1 MTGFAKLVVKRLSL
15 KSIKGFS
22 EIAAKSIRGYML
34 LIAREFMTNKSS
46 YLEHVAVTVHDIE
59 WSIRFFED
67 VLGME
72 VTRRKEE
79 SGKLKQAWLK
89 GGIQLIS
96 SPNNHAAGRGHHLGI
111 VVEDF
116 KGTLKEMLTYE
127 GVHAID
133 GKPEKW
139 VELPDGLVL
148 ELFQEKPGAIDKV
161 LSIDVK

>member
-1 MTGFAKLVVKRLSL
+1 MKKR
-15 KSIKGFS
+15 
-22 EIAAKSIRGYML
+22 
-34 LIAREFMTNKSS
+34 SS
-46 YLEHVAVTVHDIE
+46 YLEHAAVTVRDIE
-59 WSIRFFED
+59 WNIRFFED

-79 SGKLKQAWLK
+79 SGKLEQVWLR
-89 GGIQLIS
+89 GGIQLIA
-96 SPNNHAAGRGHHLGI
+96 SPDNHAAGRGHHLGI

-116 KGTLKEMLTYE
+116 QAMLTEMLTYE
-127 GVHAID
+127 GVHAIE

>member
-1 MTGFAKLVVKRLSL
+1 MTR
-15 KSIKGFS
+15 
-22 EIAAKSIRGYML
+22 
-34 LIAREFMTNKSS
+34 KSS
-46 YLEHVAVTVHDIE
+46 YLEHVAVTVRDIE

-111 VVEDF
+111 VVENF
-116 KGTLKEMLTYE
+116 NAVLKEMLAYE

-161 LSIDVK
+161 LSIAVK

>member
-1 MTGFAKLVVKRLSL
+1 MEK
-15 KSIKGFS
+15 
-22 EIAAKSIRGYML
+22 
-34 LIAREFMTNKSS
+34 KSS
-46 YLEHVAVTVHDIE
+46 YLEHAAVTVRDIE

-72 VTRRKEE
+72 VTRRKEVD
-79 SGKLKQAWLK
+79 GKLEQAWLK
-89 GGIQLIS
+89 GGIQLIA
-96 SPNNHAAGRGHHLGI
+96 SPDNHAAVRGHHLGI

-116 KGTLKEMLTYE
+116 NGTLKEMLAYE

-139 VELPDGLVL
+139 VKLPNGLVL

>member
-1 MTGFAKLVVKRLSL
+1 MKKR
-15 KSIKGFS
+15 
-22 EIAAKSIRGYML
+22 
-34 LIAREFMTNKSS
+34 SS
-46 YLEHVAVTVHDIE
+46 YLEHAAVTVRDIE

-72 VTRRKEE
+72 VTRRKEIN
-79 SGKLKQAWLK
+79 GKLEQVWLR
-89 GGIQLIS
+89 GGIQLIA
-96 SPNNHAAGRGHHLGI
+96 SPDNPAVGREHHLGI

-116 KGTLKEMLTYE
+116 NGTLKEMLAYE

-139 VELPDGLVL
+139 VKLPDGLVL

>member
-1 MTGFAKLVVKRLSL
+1 MKK
-15 KSIKGFS
+15 
-22 EIAAKSIRGYML
+22 
-34 LIAREFMTNKSS
+34 KSS
-46 YLEHVAVTVHDIE
+46 YVEHAAVTVRDIE
-59 WSIRFFED
+59 WSIRFFEK

-72 VTRRKEE
+72 VIRRKETNGE
-79 SGKLKQAWLK
+79 LEQVWLR
-89 GGIQLIS
+89 GGLQLVA
-96 SPNNHAAGRGHHLGI
+96 SPDNYAAGRGHHLGI

-116 KGTLKEMLTYE
+116 KGTLREMLAYE
-127 GVHAID
+127 GVHAMD

>member
-1 MTGFAKLVVKRLSL
+1 MKR
-15 KSIKGFS
+15 
-22 EIAAKSIRGYML
+22 
-34 LIAREFMTNKSS
+34 KSS
-46 YLEHVAVTVHDIE
+46 YVEHAAVTVRDIE
-59 WSIRFFED
+59 WSIRFFEK

-72 VTRRKEE
+72 VIRRKETNGE
-79 SGKLKQAWLK
+79 LEQVWLR
-89 GGIQLIS
+89 GGLQLVA
-96 SPNNHAAGRGHHLGI
+96 SPDNYAAGRGHHLGI

-116 KGTLKEMLTYE
+116 KGTLREMLAYE
-127 GVHAID
+127 GVHAMD

>member
-1 MTGFAKLVVKRLSL
+1 MKKR
-15 KSIKGFS
+15 
-22 EIAAKSIRGYML
+22 
-34 LIAREFMTNKSS
+34 SS
-46 YLEHVAVTVHDIE
+46 YLEHAAVTVRDIE

-72 VTRRKEE
+72 VTRRKGIN
-79 SGKLKQAWLK
+79 GKLEQVWLR
-89 GGIQLIS
+89 GGIQLIA
-96 SPNNHAAGRGHHLGI
+96 SPDNPAAGRGHHLGI

-116 KGTLKEMLTYE
+116 KVTLKEALAYE

-139 VELPDGLVL
+139 VKLPDGLVL
-148 ELFQEKPGAIDKV
+148 ELFQEKIGAIDKI

>member
-1 MTGFAKLVVKRLSL
+1 MKK
-15 KSIKGFS
+15 
-22 EIAAKSIRGYML
+22 
-34 LIAREFMTNKSS
+34 KSS
-46 YLEHVAVTVHDIE
+46 YVEHAAVTVRDIE
-59 WSIRFFED
+59 WSIRFFEK

-72 VTRRKEE
+72 VIRRKETNGE
-79 SGKLKQAWLK
+79 LEQVWLR
-89 GGIQLIS
+89 GGLQLVA
-96 SPNNHAAGRGHHLGI
+96 SPDNYTAGQGHHLGI

-116 KGTLKEMLTYE
+116 KGTLREMLAYE
-127 GVHAID
+127 GVHAMD

>member
-1 MTGFAKLVVKRLSL
+1 MEK
-15 KSIKGFS
+15 
-22 EIAAKSIRGYML
+22 
-34 LIAREFMTNKSS
+34 KSS
-46 YLEHVAVTVHDIE
+46 YLEHAAVTVRDIE

-72 VTRRKEE
+72 VTRRKEIY
-79 SGKLKQAWLK
+79 GKLEQVWLR
-89 GGIQLIS
+89 GGIQLIA
-96 SPNNHAAGRGHHLGI
+96 SPDNHAAVRGHHLGI

-116 KGTLKEMLTYE
+116 NGTLKEMLAYE

-139 VELPDGLVL
+139 VKLPDGLVL